1 MSPRDSPVATWEDWT
16 AARVRDLEAR
26 RLLRSL
32 RPVEPCAAP
41 GAVDAADLEGGGGRP
56 PAAATTTTTTRG
68 SLLASSPRA
77 SAPRRSRGGGGGGGG
92 DRPPPLPAL
101 SPVHVRVPDATLR
114 AWLADAHDLGETA
127 FAAAAGSSSRVGG
140 EDPPP
145 SRVVRLFSSND
156 YLGLSAH
163 PSVRLAAADAA
174 LRLGAG
180 PRSSALVC
188 GYTHSHRA
196 LESAIARLKKT
207 EECLLFPT
215 GHAANVGVLPAL
227 CEGHLP
233 GVGNRRSAP
242 PGSYN
247 PAGSPGGSK
256 NAPSPSSLTPP
267 AVEIFSDALNHAS
280 IVDGCRLAAR
290 NGAKVT
296 TYPHRDADDT
306 LEALLDAS
314 EARLKIIV
322 TDSLFS
328 VDGDFAPLRKLAALK
343 KNRGGARAG
352 DDTLLV
358 VDEAHATLAMGAT
371 GAGAAEAMGVDPA
384 DVDVSIGT
392 LSKAFGSHG
401 GFAATSRAM
410 KSFLLSRAR
419 AQVFSTALPAPCVEA
434 AAASLQVS
442 NGEEGR
448 ALRKRLWANVATLN
462 EALVAGSTGSS
473 GGGRL
478 PPEEFFFDDGFF
490 SRSNAPSGGYDGYA
504 SRRVAVGSPIAALR
518 VGGGFGDGSSEAEA
532 LRCSRALLERHGA
545 HVVALRPPTV
555 PAGTS
560 RIRVALSAAHSD
572 EDVRAL
578 VEGLRDVGLGFGGG
592 AGRAKM

>member
-41 GAVDAADLEGGGGRP
+41 GAVDAADLEGGGRP
-56 PAAATTTTTTRG
+56 PAAAATTTRG
-68 SLLASSPRA
+68 SSPRA

-127 FAAAAGSSSRVGG
+127 FAAAGSSTRVGG
-140 EDPPP
+140 EDPP

-233 GVGNRRSAP
+233 GVGNRRSAL

-247 PAGSPGGSK
+247 PAGSPGGSQ

-343 KNRGGARAG
+343 KKRRGFTRG

-358 VDEAHATLAMGAT
+358 VDEAHATLAMGST

>member
-41 GAVDAADLEGGGGRP
+41 GAVDAADLEGGGRP
-56 PAAATTTTTTRG
+56 PAAAATTTRG
-68 SLLASSPRA
+68 SSPRA
-77 SAPRRSRGGGGGGGG
+77 SAPRRSRGGGGGGGGG

-127 FAAAAGSSSRVGG
+127 FAFAAAGSSSRGIVGG
-140 EDPPP
+140 EDQAP

-233 GVGNRRSAP
+233 GVGNHRSAS
-242 PGSYN
+242 GSHN
-247 PAGSPGGSK
+247 PAGSPGSK
-256 NAPSPSSLTPP
+256 NAPSSPP
-267 AVEIFSDALNHAS
+267 AAVEIFSDALNHAS
-280 IVDGCRLAAR
+280 VVDGCRLAAR

-343 KNRGGARAG
+343 KKRGGGRA

-442 NGEEGR
+442 NGEEGD

-478 PPEEFFFDDGFF
+478 PPEELFFDDGFF

-518 VGGGFGDGSSEAEA
+518 VGGGFNSDGSLGSSEAEA